1 MFRNFVVVLALL
13 ALTGLIK
20 PAISLASE
28 VTDSVPTCT
37 SVTQYGGSVSY
48 ICGASTHVPVNTGLG
63 ENLAL
68 IGALTL
74 LSSGFLLF
82 LSHRAKTIIY

>member
-1 MFRNFVVVLALL
+1 MFKKFVAITAFL
-13 ALTGLIK
+13 ALTGIIR
-20 PAISLASE
+20 PAISLANE
-28 VTDSVPTCT
+28 ATDSVPTCT

-68 IGALTL
+68 IGTLTL

-82 LSHRAKTIIY
+82 LSKRENLAE